1 MPDQEDDE
9 LESQQGEPK
18 QPASEDFKAM
28 RKRAKGYDDAVAEN
42 ARLKR
47 ELAMTKAGLDL
58 TERQAKAFWAAHE
71 DGDLSKDAI
80 RATAVELRF
89 LEADEEESEQE
100 VADRAAAQR
109 VNAAVASA
117 TTRGKGALLTV
128 EDVAEWT
135 HEKKRRFMDKNPDA
149 WEQLKRGESVSVVGG
164 F

>member
-1 MPDQEDDE
+1 MGQEDDE
-9 LESQQGEPK
+9 LEDTGAEPK
-18 QPASEDFKAM
+18 QPTSEDFKAL
-28 RKRAKGYDDAVAEN
+28 RKRAKAYDDAAAEN

-71 DGDLSKDAI
+71 DGDLSKEAI

-89 LEADEEESEQE
+89 LEAEEEESEQDID
-100 VADRAAAQR
+100 ARAAAER
-109 VNAAVASA
+109 INRAVATA